1 VHAPSIIAVIQV
13 RMNSSRLSGKAMRR
27 LRERTIL
34 GHVVDR
40 LRLCRTLDGLWI
52 ATSTDYAD
60 DAIEAFARSEGVSL
74 YRGTLDDVAGRLLKA
89 AHAAG
94 ADALVRISAD
104 SPLIDPAIVDRAVI
118 LYRDERPDI
127 VSNVLRHTFPKGQ
140 SVEVIGVSALA
151 RAHQEMTTAEQREHV
166 TPWFYANPARVRIVG
181 FEAATPREV
190 MQLSVDTAE
199 DLCRIEAIL
208 SRLSDPVAAH
218 GLDAILAAADGL
230 EPSRS

>member
-1 VHAPSIIAVIQV
+1 
-13 RMNSSRLSGKAMRR
+13 MNSSRLPGKAMRG
-27 LRERTIL
+27 LRGRTIL

-60 DAIEAFARSEGVSL
+60 DAIEAFARSEGVRL
-74 YRGTLDDVAGRLLKA
+74 YRGTLHDVAGRLLKA
-89 AHAAG
+89 ARAAG

-118 LYRDERPDI
+118 LYRAERPDL

-181 FEAATPREV
+181 FETASPREA

-199 DLCRIEAIL
+199 DLRRIEAIL
-208 SRLSDPVAAH
+208 SRLSEPAAAH
-218 GLDAILAAADGL
+218 GLDAILAAADCL